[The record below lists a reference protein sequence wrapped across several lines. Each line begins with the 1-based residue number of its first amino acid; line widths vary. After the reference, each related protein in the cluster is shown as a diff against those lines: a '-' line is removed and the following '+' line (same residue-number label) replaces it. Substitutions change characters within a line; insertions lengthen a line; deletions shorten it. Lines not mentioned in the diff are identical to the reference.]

1 MNGSPRPAVLQA
13 EQLLEDTMKKT
24 LLSIALI
31 PALLFALSGCGKTPA
46 AEPQTAPTAEA
57 EPARRDGERYE
68 STIMLE
74 GMEETVRYEHIVNET
89 AGFEMDYDYER
100 FARRSEPG
108 RESFVSVWDDPEN
121 PENYLEVTYSTQ
133 DAETVAEAVTESLS
147 EEYDLTRVT
156 RELDK
161 AGSCIRI
168 EASVIRNTNRMTEQL
183 RAVYIIPAPDGCRI
197 ATAHCF
203 IVESEGFFRRFDS
216 MLDTMTVI
224 ERRASRVRNYCYA
237 SNPELEG
244 IVTAGEYQVYWTV
257 SSEEAGEIV
266 VLFRSYTGAEIRYYI
281 DRITGDAYATEFVP
295 GITPAEE
302 RTQESFNLWDY
313 MD

>member
-1 MNGSPRPAVLQA
+1 
-13 EQLLEDTMKKT
+13 MKKT

-46 AEPQTAPTAEA
+46 AEPQTAPITEA
-57 EPARRDGERYE
+57 EPARQDGERYE

-121 PENYLEVTYSTQ
+121 PENYLEVTYITQ

-203 IVESEGFFRRFDS
+203 IAESEGFFRRFDY
-216 MLDTMTVI
+216 MLNTLTVI
-224 ERRASRVRNYCYA
+224 ERSARRRASTCGTIWTDR
-237 SNPELEG
+237 PDEE
-244 IVTAGEYQVYWTV
+244 ITAAAAQMTAQRLLFLCPDDGFTV
-257 SSEEAGEIV
+257 DWQSEK
-266 VLFRSYTGAEIRYYI
+266 
-281 DRITGDAYATEFVP
+281 
-295 GITPAEE
+295 
-302 RTQESFNLWDY
+302 
-313 MD
+313 